1 MGDESQD
8 NTTNGEGQ
16 KRLTESTE
24 ESSVASTPS
33 KGDLS
38 THAKSKDKFSE
49 FFNQYKLKD
58 GQRIVSARRHHIL
71 RGIAPRPRRV
81 VVYDP
86 DADGYL
92 IYRSRGHRKN
102 RKMEF
107 QPRKGKEEMA
117 ITPSVP
123 TLFLWDWNNI
133 SWHVAVYFT
142 LGSICWIVNGQY
154 ALMQDSSTHVVNAIA
169 YSGFAGGMLFWIG
182 AYLAVVEALNENRNQ
197 FYGAALKR
205 LEHHIEKYKHFHA
218 RRLRKLRKRINAS
231 KSDEQKAMAWL
242 VQEQQGDKGV
252 SWRWIGYTP
261 SIGYWASIIQFIG
274 ATLFAI
280 AVICGI
286 PGVIGAS
293 QWQLQQTFIWTMQ
306 TVGSVFFI
314 VSSWILMVEE
324 QPNWYMPACGRIGW
338 QSAFWNLVGAI
349 GFLLSAVFGYLA
361 NWEGRGVVCCQLWGT
376 AFNTY
381 WGSWA
386 FLIASVLLYYEVES
400 KQPASFSENCSLLKS
415 WLLYKSRPIC
425 GASGQEE
432 EEEDDEEDKTK
443 NINTE
448 V

>member
-1 MGDESQD
+1 MAE
-8 NTTNGEGQ
+8 NTTKPEDNGQ
-16 KRLTESTE
+16 KRILELASSKEFPSTVPPPTEN
-24 ESSVASTPS
+24 
-33 KGDLS
+33 D
-38 THAKSKDKFSE
+38 THQKCLDTFKE
-49 FFNQYKLKD
+49 FFQEHRLKD
-58 GQRIVSARRHHIL
+58 GQRIVSYGAHHIL
-71 RGIAPRPRRV
+71 RGMAPRPRRV
-81 VVYDP
+81 ILYDP

-107 QPRKGKEEMA
+107 QARKGKEGEMVVP
-117 ITPSVP
+117 PSVP

-154 ALMQDSSTHVVNAIA
+154 ALMQDSSTYVVNAIA

-182 AYLAVVEALNENRNQ
+182 AYLAVVESLNENRNQ

-205 LEHHIEKYKHFHA
+205 VAHDVKHYKHYHV
-218 RRLRKLRKRINAS
+218 RRLRKGMALTQD
-231 KSDEQKAMAWL
+231 DEQKIVAWL
-242 VQEQQGDKGV
+242 AEEQQGDKGAA
-252 SWRWIGYTP
+252 WRWIGYTP

-286 PGVIGAS
+286 PGVIGGTE
-293 QWQLQQTFIWTMQ
+293 WQLQQTFIWTMQ
-306 TVGSVFFI
+306 TVGSVFFM

-324 QPNWYMPACGRIGW
+324 QPTWYMPACGRIGW
-338 QSAFWNLVGAI
+338 QSAFWNLLGAI

-361 NWEGRGVVCCQLWGT
+361 NWEGKGVVCCQLWGT

-400 KQPASFSENCSLLKS
+400 KQPASFSENCSVIKS
-415 WLLYKSRPIC
+415 WCLHMCRAR
-425 GASGQEE
+425 GGHGGQG
-432 EEEDDEEDKTK
+432 DTAPLSHTADETTK
-443 NINTE
+443 E
-448 V
+448 SV

>member
-8 NTTNGEGQ
+8 NSGNGEEQ
-16 KRLTESTE
+16 KRMTESTE
-24 ESSVASTPS
+24 QTSSPS
-33 KGDLS
+33 KDDLS
-38 THAKSKDKFSE
+38 THSKSLEKFKD
-49 FFNQYKLKD
+49 FFDENKLRD
-58 GQRIVSARRHHIL
+58 GQRIVSAREHHGFFK
-71 RGIAPRPRRV
+71 GIGHRPRHV

-102 RKMEF
+102 RRMEF
-107 QPRKGKEEMA
+107 QPRKGKEEMV

-142 LGSICWIVNGQY
+142 LGSVCWIVNGQY
-154 ALMQDSSTHVVNAIA
+154 ALMQDSSTHVTNAIA

-218 RRLRKLRKRINAS
+218 RRLRKLRKRINVT
-231 KSDEQKAMAWL
+231 KGDEEKALTWL
-242 VQEQQGDKGV
+242 KQERHVDKGV
-252 SWRWIGYTP
+252 AWRWIGYTP
-261 SIGYWASIIQFIG
+261 SVGYWASVIQFIG

-286 PGVIGAS
+286 PGVIGATE
-293 QWQLQQTFIWTMQ
+293 WQLQQTFIWTMQ
-306 TVGSVFFI
+306 TAGSVFFI
-314 VSSWILMVEE
+314 ISSWILMVEE
-324 QPNWYMPACGRIGW
+324 QPNWYMPACARIGW

-361 NWEGRGVVCCQLWGT
+361 NWEGNGVVCCQLWGT

-415 WLLYKSRPIC
+415 WCLYKCHHVLGCSCC
-425 GASGQEE
+425 GKDVDDDKEE
-432 EEEDDEEDKTK
+432 SNGTKEEL
-443 NINTE
+443 